1 MFEVIDSAAENLGN
15 RDAGWVT
22 RRDGAD
28 LLGKIAIRALAAL
41 HKASDEQDVDVRR
54 AVEQALGQAA
64 AALEGVKPRPVERS
78 FTLNELVRA
87 SEKAGERVVTEVN
100 ENEYL
105 VEVTLRGGRNQ
116 SVHIRKFQRKDGIDL
131 IQVYT
136 VCGKADERSYAWA
149 LRANMKL
156 VQGAVALE
164 KKGDEELFVLT
175 TSFIAAHVTR
185 GEMKAAIKETAYYG
199 DWMESKLSGQDEF

>member
-1 MFEVIDSAAENLGN
+1 MFETIDGAAENLRN

-28 LLGKIAIRALAAL
+28 LLGKVAIRALGAL
-41 HKASDEQDVDVRR
+41 HEASDEQDVDVRR
-54 AVEQALGQAA
+54 AVDQALGQAA

-78 FTLNELVRA
+78 FTLEELVRA
-87 SEKAGERVVTEVN
+87 SEKAGERTLTMVN

-105 VEVTLRGGRNQ
+105 MEVSQKNGRKQ
-116 SVHIRKFQRKDGIDL
+116 AVHIRKFQRKDGVDL

-136 VCGKADERSYAWA
+136 ICGKADPSAYAWA

-156 VQGAVALE
+156 VQGAIALTE
-164 KKGDEELFVLT
+164 NGDEEQFVLT
-175 TSFIAAHVTR
+175 TSFIAEHVTR
-185 GEMKAAIKETAYYG
+185 WEMKAAIKETAYYG
-199 DWMESKLSGQDEF
+199 DWMESKLSQQDEF

>member
-1 MFEVIDSAAENLGN
+1 MFEVIDSAVENLRN

-28 LLGKIAIRALAAL
+28 LLGRVALRALEAL

-54 AVEQALGQAA
+54 AVEKALGQAA
-64 AALEGVKPRPVERS
+64 ATLEGIKPRPVERS
-78 FTLNELVRA
+78 FTLDELVRA
-87 SEKAGERVVTEVN
+87 SVKPGERELTELN
-100 ENEYL
+100 ENEYRMD
-105 VEVTLRGGRNQ
+105 VSLREGRKQ
-116 SVHIRKFQRKDGIDL
+116 SVHIHRFQRKDGVDL

-136 VCGKADERSYAWA
+136 ICGKADERSYAWA

-156 VQGAVALE
+156 VQGAIALE
-164 KKGDEELFVLT
+164 QKGDDEQFVLT
-175 TSFIAAHVTR
+175 TCFLAEHVTR
-185 GEMKAAIKETAYYG
+185 WEMKAAVKETAYYG